1 MKFIKCASVLSLG
14 VIAAAALAAC
24 GNTTPS
30 SSSSVLPAYDGSKVT
45 IEFWNNYA
53 EDPTP
58 DDTSDDYNYEAYH
71 YMQTMIADFNK
82 QYPNITVK
90 TKAYKNYPA
99 IATDVEKGLKDGN
112 TPDLAITYGTY
123 AYNWTEYLLDVTEK
137 GKAMESDSDF
147 IKSYLDVEKQQY
159 GGKAYYTLPFGK
171 STESL
176 MVNHEVFNAVGATA
190 AGVAV
195 EKGYPAPTAA
205 TSKKAYAHPST
216 FSDMMDLARTMKVD
230 YPEIFANQYD
240 DKGYFTAAPLIYET
254 AENLFF
260 TVMESAGIPYVAAVD
275 SAKDGVLF
283 NNADAKAAVVQL
295 KKWNNEGLIA
305 LGDNLYF
312 TDEAKGYHAYPS
324 SLFSAGKCFMII
336 ATTRGSAWMAG
347 DGYTVDYTKL
357 PAWNSSSTVKA
368 TSQGGS
374 MCFFQKA
381 NKQQEAA
388 SLLFYDFINTADNFA
403 KLSVSTDYCPIR
415 KSSYDTD
422 LIKANVDAA
431 KAGVTAS
438 STVAEKRKAL
448 GGQVLSL
455 NSAYAENDEL
465 FMSPVNK
472 YSSTLRNAVK
482 NLLVNVFADKEAKT
496 DEAITSL
503 VEKEFTKA
511 YDSTVK

>member
-1 MKFIKCASVLSLG
+1 MKFIKCASALSLG
-14 VIAAAALAAC
+14 VIAAAALTGC
-24 GNTTPS
+24 GSNGGS
-30 SSSSVLPAYDGSKVT
+30 STSALPTYDGSEVT

-71 YMQTMIADFNK
+71 YMKTMIADFNK
-82 QYPNITVK
+82 QYPNITVN

-137 GKAMESDSDF
+137 GQSMEGDSDF

-176 MVNHEVFNAVGATA
+176 MINHEVFNAVGSTA
-190 AGVAV
+190 AGIAV
-195 EKGYPAPTAA
+195 ENGYPAPTAG

-216 FSDMMDLARTMKVD
+216 FAEMMDLARTMKAD
-230 YPEIFANQYD
+230 YPEIFENQKD
-240 DKGYFTAAPLIYET
+240 DKGYFTAVPLIYET
-254 AENLFF
+254 SENLFF

-283 NNADAKAAVVQL
+283 NNDKAKAAVAQL

-305 LGDNLYF
+305 LGSNLYF
-312 TDEAKGYHAYPS
+312 TDESKGYHAYPS
-324 SLFSAGKCFMII
+324 SLFAEGKCFMII

-357 PAWNSSSTVKA
+357 PAWDSSSTVKA

-415 KSSYDTD
+415 KSSYETD

-438 STVAEKRKAL
+438 SSVADKRKAL
-448 GGQVLSL
+448 NGQVLSL

-472 YSSTLRNAVK
+472 YSSNLRSAVQG
-482 NLLVNVFADKEAKT
+482 LLNNVFSDSSAKT
-496 DEAITSL
+496 DEEIAAL
-503 VEKEFTKA
+503 VDSEFTKA
-511 YDSTVK
+511 YNATIK

>member
-1 MKFIKCASVLSLG
+1 MKFIKCASALSLG
-14 VIAAAALAAC
+14 LIAAAALTGC
-24 GNTTPS
+24 GGNENPTTSSLPS
-30 SSSSVLPAYDGSKVT
+30 YDGSEVT

-58 DDTSDDYNYEAYH
+58 EDSSDDYNYEAYH
-71 YMQTMIADFNK
+71 YMKTMIEDFNK

-90 TKAYKNYPA
+90 TKAYKNYAA

-123 AYNWTEYLLDVTEK
+123 AYNWEEYLVDVTAK
-137 GKAMESDSDF
+137 GKAMEEDSDF

-176 MVNHEVFNAVGATA
+176 MVNHEVFAAVGSTA

-195 EKGYPAPTAA
+195 ENGYPAPVAE

-216 FSDMMDLARTMKVD
+216 FAEMMDLARTMKTD
-230 YPEIFANQYD
+230 YPEIFATQKND
-240 DKGYFTAAPLIYET
+240 AGYFTAVPLIYET

-283 NNADAKAAVVQL
+283 NNDKAKEAVVQL

-324 SLFSAGKCFMII
+324 SLFADGKCFMII

-357 PAWNSSSTVKA
+357 PAWDTSSTVKS

-388 SLLFYDFINTADNFA
+388 SLLFYDFINTAENFA

-422 LIKANVDAA
+422 LIKANVEAA
-431 KAGVTAS
+431 KAGVNAS
-438 STVAEKRKAL
+438 SSVAEKRKAL

-455 NSAYAENDEL
+455 NSDYAENDQL

-472 YSSTLRNAVK
+472 YSSNLRVAIK
-482 NLLVNVFADKEAKT
+482 GLLVNVFSNAEAKT
-496 DEAITSL
+496 DDEIKTL
-503 VEKEFTKA
+503 VDSEFTKA
-511 YDSTVK
+511 YEAAVK